1 MTGTAM
7 PQGAALRWV
16 GMLVAALVLLAGV
29 QRWITGEDTS
39 ETARAA
45 VPAYGPSTYAEALD
59 ALDREV
65 VRSEAR
71 LVANADSWAAHEA
84 LANALHARGQ
94 LTGSHEDLA
103 AALERAGIARG
114 FAPDRGGPVLSR
126 AVVALSLHLND
137 IAAEEVAR
145 IPGYAVPA
153 DVGERAE
160 GEAVLGDVALYRG
173 DYRAALARYRSAE
186 ALQPGLGTTV
196 RLSDWHRH
204 MGRFAEARAILDTA
218 LAKQPMPPWA
228 KAAVLLQ
235 RGAIDLQTGDWDA
248 AENRFVQADRVF
260 PGWWLVR
267 AHRGQMA
274 ATRGRFAEAEQLYRA
289 AMAGAE
295 RPSVMDALAA
305 VLAAQGRDDEA
316 EQIARQAAAL
326 WKARVASH
334 PAAYADHAFE
344 AILAEGN
351 TAEAFRLAALN
362 YRTRPY
368 GDGRIGLARAA
379 AARGRDAE
387 ARAVLEELEG
397 TGWRSTEQYRV
408 LAEVCG
414 RLGDAKCA
422 DKARQSA
429 LKISPKAFDPRADL
443 LFFSNH

>member
-1 MTGTAM
+1 MTGAAM
-7 PQGAALRWV
+7 SQGAALRWI

-29 QRWITGEDTS
+29 QRWITGDGAS
-39 ETARAA
+39 EPARAA
-45 VPAYGPSTYAEALD
+45 APAYGLASYKAALEALD
-59 ALDREV
+59 YEV
-65 VRSEAR
+65 ARGEAR

-103 AALERAGIARG
+103 AALERVGIARG
-114 FAPDRGGPVLSR
+114 FAPDRGGPVLGR
-126 AVVALSLHLND
+126 AVIALSLHLND

-145 IPGYAVPA
+145 IAGYAVPA

-160 GEAVLGDVALYRG
+160 GEAILGDVALYRG
-173 DYRAALARYRSAE
+173 DYLAALERYRAAE
-186 ALQPGLGTTV
+186 GLQPGLGSTV

-204 MGRFAEARAILDTA
+204 MGRFAEARAILDRA
-218 LAKQPMPPWA
+218 LERDAMPPWA

-235 RGAIDLQTGDWDA
+235 RGAIDLQTGDWEA
-248 AENRFVQADRVF
+248 AEEYFVQADKAF
-260 PGWWLVR
+260 PGWWLAR

-274 ATRGRFAEAEQLYRA
+274 ATRGRFAEAEGLYLE

-305 VLAAQGRDDEA
+305 VLAAQGRDGEA
-316 EQIARQAAAL
+316 ERIAQQAAAL

-344 AILAEGN
+344 AYLAEGD
-351 TAEAFRLAALN
+351 TANAFRLAALN

-379 AARGRDAE
+379 AARGRDVE
-387 ARAVLEELEG
+387 ARTVLEELER

-408 LAEVCG
+408 LTEVCE
-414 RLGDAKCA
+414 RLGDDQCA
-422 DKARQSA
+422 ARARQSA
-429 LKISPKAFDPRADL
+429 LKISPRAFDPRADL

>member
-1 MTGTAM
+1 MTGAAM
-7 PQGAALRWV
+7 SQGAALRWI

-29 QRWITGEDTS
+29 QRWITRDGAS
-39 ETARAA
+39 EPARAA
-45 VPAYGPSTYAEALD
+45 VPAYGPASYKAALEALD
-59 ALDREV
+59 YEV
-65 VRSEAR
+65 ARGEAR

-94 LTGSHEDLA
+94 LTGAHEDLA
-103 AALERAGIARG
+103 AALERVGIARG
-114 FAPDRGGPVLSR
+114 FAPDRGGPVLGR
-126 AVVALSLHLND
+126 AVIALSLHLND

-153 DVGERAE
+153 NVGERAE
-160 GEAVLGDVALYRG
+160 GEAILGDVALYRG
-173 DYRAALARYRSAE
+173 DYREALMRYRAAE
-186 ALQPGLGTTV
+186 GLQPGLGSTV

-218 LAKQPMPPWA
+218 LAQQPMPPWA

-248 AENRFVQADRVF
+248 AEEYFAQADKVF
-260 PGWWLVR
+260 PGWWLAR

-274 ATRGRFAEAEQLYRA
+274 ATRGRFAEAEGLYREA
-289 AMAGAE
+289 LAGAE

-305 VLAAQGRDDEA
+305 VLAAQGRDGEA
-316 EQIARQAAAL
+316 ERIAQQAAAQ

-334 PAAYADHAFE
+334 SAAYADHAFE
-344 AILAEGN
+344 AYLAEGD
-351 TAEAFRLAALN
+351 TANAFRLAALN

-379 AARGRDAE
+379 AARGRDAQ
-387 ARAVLEELEG
+387 ARAVLEELDR

-408 LAEVCG
+408 LAEVCE
-414 RLGDAKCA
+414 RLGDDQCTAR
-422 DKARQSA
+422 ARQAA

>member
-1 MTGTAM
+1 MTAAAM
-7 PQGAALRWV
+7 SQGAALRWT
-16 GMLVAALVLLAGV
+16 GMLVVALVLLAGV
-29 QRWITGEDTS
+29 QRWITPDGAS
-39 ETARAA
+39 EPARAA
-45 VPAYGPSTYAEALD
+45 VPAYGPANYDEALD
-59 ALDREV
+59 QLNREV
-65 VRSEAR
+65 ARGEAR

-84 LANALHARGQ
+84 LANALHARRQ

-103 AALERAGIARG
+103 AALERVGIARG
-114 FAPDRGGPVLSR
+114 FAPDRGGPVLGR
-126 AVVALSLHLND
+126 AVIALSLHLND

-145 IPGYAVPA
+145 IPVYAVPA

-160 GEAVLGDVALYRG
+160 GEAILGDVALYRG
-173 DYRAALARYRSAE
+173 DYRAALVRYRAAE
-186 ALQPGLGTTV
+186 DLQPGLGSTV

-204 MGRFAEARAILDTA
+204 MGRIAEARAILDTA
-218 LAKQPMPPWA
+218 LAQQPMPPWA

-235 RGAIDLQTGDWDA
+235 RGAIDLQTGDWEA
-248 AENRFVQADRVF
+248 AEEYFAQADKVF

-274 ATRGRFAEAEQLYRA
+274 ATRGRFAEAERLYREA
-289 AMAGAE
+289 LAGAE

-305 VLAAQGRDDEA
+305 ILEAQGRDGEA
-316 EQIARQAAAL
+316 ERIAQQAAAL

-344 AILAEGN
+344 AYLAEGD
-351 TAEAFRLAALN
+351 TANAFRLAALN

-379 AARGRDAE
+379 AARGKNAQ
-387 ARAVLEELEG
+387 ARAVLEELDR

-408 LAEVCG
+408 LAEVCE
-414 RLGDAKCA
+414 RLGDDECA
-422 DKARQSA
+422 VRARQAA